1 MVYVMQNTQR
11 SSLTLAVYV
20 AMLILAPRLAHS
32 SEASHTI
39 DVLVVYPGAA
49 QDHLQQMIQ
58 NAEAGRGNNWGE
70 TEMGP
75 FLDANLARVSQMY
88 TESGIDVEFKVVHH
102 QQIDLSYIDADWK
115 NTFSEALMNSEI
127 EYWYDRL
134 YRPYIEAI
142 EAIRD
147 AHVADIVIYWR
158 DFDDGGARASGAG
171 SIGGGADEA
180 YIQMTYGQFDP
191 YTIAH
196 EIGHLLGAQHSDGV
210 QGEATFSQNR
220 DTAVLREYRT
230 VMTVANP
237 LPELDRF
244 TVWRFSSNG
253 ASVIG
258 DNDCSTWRIS
268 TLLTCNFSSAASLGD
283 ENHNVVPILSAMV
296 PAMAGFRSRTPE
308 APSTPTITATD
319 YEDGTIRLTVSVADN
334 GGANITNYEA
344 TCTDTSDNSFTS
356 TSATATI
363 TVSALTNGTSYT
375 CTVTATNA
383 AGILSNA
390 SAPTADITPEA
401 LPTGLPIWLLYQATQ

>member
-1 MVYVMQNTQR
+1 MQNTQR

-88 TESGIDVEFKVVHH
+88 TQSGIDVEFKVVHH
-102 QQIDLSYIDADWK
+102 QQIDLSYIDADWE
-115 NTFSEALMNSEI
+115 NTFSLALMNSEI

-180 YIQMTYGQFDP
+180 YIQMVYGQFDP

-258 DNDCSTWRIS
+258 DNDCSTWRTS

-296 PAMAGFRSRTPE
+296 PVMAGFRIG
-308 APSTPTITATD
+308 STPSDRFNALLQAVQAINDQQAQAISGSSVGA
-319 YEDGTIRLTVSVADN
+319 EVSIQLAKQE
-334 GGANITNYEA
+334 GAIVQA
-344 TCTDTSDNSFTS
+344 K
-356 TSATATI
+356 
-363 TVSALTNGTSYT
+363 
-375 CTVTATNA
+375 A
-383 AGILSNA
+383 AGKA
-390 SAPTADITPEA
+390 GEPTSIQTMPYYLMLVLACLA
-401 LPTGLPIWLLYQATQ
+401 GLLGLRQLRV

>member
-158 DFDDGGARASGAG
+158 DFDDGGPIASGAG
-171 SIGGGADEA
+171 GIGVGEDEA
-180 YIQMTYGQFDP
+180 YTHITYGQFDP

-196 EIGHLLGAQHSDGV
+196 EIGHLLGGQHSDGV
-210 QGEATFSQNR
+210 QGEATFSRNG
-220 DTAVLREYRT
+220 DTANLREYIT

-237 LPELDRF
+237 LPGLDRF
-244 TVWRFSSNG
+244 FLWRFSSNG

-258 DNDCSTWRIS
+258 DNDCKGWHGVN

-296 PAMAGFRSRTPE
+296 PVMAGFRIG
-308 APSTPTITATD
+308 STPSDRFNALLQAVQAINDQQAQAISGSSVGA
-319 YEDGTIRLTVSVADN
+319 EVSIQLAKQE
-334 GGANITNYEA
+334 GAIVQA
-344 TCTDTSDNSFTS
+344 K
-356 TSATATI
+356 
-363 TVSALTNGTSYT
+363 
-375 CTVTATNA
+375 A
-383 AGILSNA
+383 AGKA
-390 SAPTADITPEA
+390 GEPTSIQTMPYYLMLVLACLA
-401 LPTGLPIWLLYQATQ
+401 GLLGLRQLRV

>member
-1 MVYVMQNTQR
+1 MFV
-11 SSLTLAVYV
+11 AYV
-20 AMLILAPRLAHS
+20 AILILAPRLAHS
-32 SEASHTI
+32 AEASHTI

-49 QDHLQQMIQ
+49 QGHLQQMIQ
-58 NAEAGRGNNWGE
+58 YAEAGNANDWGE

-75 FLDANLARVSQMY
+75 FLDATLARVSQIY
-88 TESGIDVEFKVVHH
+88 TQSGIDVEFRVAHH
-102 QQIDLSYIDADWK
+102 QQIDLSYIDADW
-115 NTFSEALMNSEI
+115 NNNLISALMNRVHLQ
-127 EYWYDRL
+127 YDPATL
-134 YRPYIEAI
+134 PYVEAI

-158 DFDDGGARASGAG
+158 DFDDGGPIASGAG
-171 SIGGGADEA
+171 GIGVGEDEA
-180 YIQMTYGQFDP
+180 YTHITYGQFDP

-196 EIGHLLGAQHSDGV
+196 EIGHLLGGQHSDGV
-210 QGEATFSQNR
+210 QGEATFSRNG
-220 DTAVLREYRT
+220 DTANLREYIT

-237 LPELDRF
+237 LPGLDRF
-244 TVWRFSSNG
+244 FLWRFSSNG

-258 DNDCSTWRIS
+258 DNDCKGWHVS
-268 TLLTCNFSSAASLGD
+268 TLLTCNFSTAASLGD

-344 TCTDTSDNSFTS
+344 TCTDTSHNSFTS
-356 TSATATI
+356 TSATTTI

-383 AGILSNA
+383 ALILSSA

>member
-49 QDHLQQMIQ
+49 QGHLQQMIQ
-58 NAEAGRGNNWGE
+58 YAEAGNANDWGE

-75 FLDANLARVSQMY
+75 FLDATLARVSQIY
-88 TESGIDVEFKVVHH
+88 TQSGIDVEFRVAHH

-158 DFDDGGARASGAG
+158 DFDDGGAIASGAG

-180 YIQMTYGQFDP
+180 YIQMVYGQFDP

-296 PAMAGFRSRTPE
+296 PVMAGFRIG
-308 APSTPTITATD
+308 STPSDRFNALLQAVQAINDQQAQAISGSSVGA
-319 YEDGTIRLTVSVADN
+319 EVSIQLAKQE
-334 GGANITNYEA
+334 GAIVQA
-344 TCTDTSDNSFTS
+344 K
-356 TSATATI
+356 
-363 TVSALTNGTSYT
+363 
-375 CTVTATNA
+375 A
-383 AGILSNA
+383 AGKA
-390 SAPTADITPEA
+390 GEPTSIQTMPYYLMLVLACLA
-401 LPTGLPIWLLYQATQ
+401 GLLGLRQLRV